1 MQSAV
6 KKRSVVVSGHRT
18 SISLERIF
26 WDCLRDIAAQRG
38 LTINQLVSEIDA
50 GRSGNLSSAIRV
62 YVLGWAMEGRF
73 LRAGAPDAAHPP
85 QTAASGQD
93 LT

>member
-1 MQSAV
+1 MPTTV

-26 WDCLRDIAAQRG
+26 WDCLRDIAAHRG

-73 LRAGAPDAAHPP
+73 LPATHDADDAEATRPLPDA
-85 QTAASGQD
+85 
-93 LT
+93 